1 MSMQSEKRKMTLFNE
16 LQILDS
22 ISNEAFQVFGMVKSH
37 EQRGEDILIVCS
49 TSRVADDLFK
59 NYARDRLSNKMNASG
74 RWVEIEPNKGKI
86 YFKPLSSLHTWL
98 PGRRFKKIYFRE
110 E

>member
-1 MSMQSEKRKMTLFNE
+1 MQGEKRKMTLFNE
-16 LQILDS
+16 LQTLDS
-22 ISNEAFQVFGMVKSH
+22 ISSEAFQVFDRVKLY

-49 TSRVADDLFK
+49 TSRVADTLFK
-59 NYARDRLSNKMNASG
+59 NYAKDRLGNKMNASG

-86 YFKPLSSLHTWL
+86 YFKPLSSLSTWL

-110 E
+110 D

>member
-1 MSMQSEKRKMTLFNE
+1 MTLFEE
-16 LQILDS
+16 LRTLDS
-22 ISNEAFQVFGMVKSH
+22 ISSEAFQVFDMVKSY
-37 EQRGEDILIVCS
+37 EQPSEDILIVCS

-59 NYARDRLSNKMNASG
+59 NYAKDRLSNKMNASG
-74 RWVEIEPNKGKI
+74 RWIEIEPNKGKI

-110 E
+110 D

>member
-1 MSMQSEKRKMTLFNE
+1 MQSEKRKMTLFNE
-16 LQILDS
+16 LQTLDS
-22 ISNEAFQVFGMVKSH
+22 ISSEAFQVFDMVKLY

-59 NYARDRLSNKMNASG
+59 NYAKDRLSNKMNASG
-74 RWVEIEPNKGKI
+74 KWVEIEHNKGKI
-86 YFKPLSSLHTWL
+86 YFKPLSSLHAWL

-110 E
+110 D